1 MRLVQCGQTLREYH
15 RTSVVMLPFRLIYS
29 DDYYLPI
36 GAHVFP
42 AEKYRLVHRRLLD
55 TKIAEPAD
63 FLIPQPA
70 SDQDILLVHK
80 PEYVNKLKNGTLS
93 PLEEMQMEIPYSPEL
108 VQAFWL
114 SAGGSILAAQNAL
127 KDRVAFNI
135 GGGFHHAFPDHGE
148 GFCMIHDVA
157 VAIRRMQRDD
167 KITRA
172 MTVDCDVHQG
182 NGTAAIF
189 AGVRI
194 PGVPLPSSASALNA
208 ARPAKLRNAHAGD
221 VFTISLHQENNYP
234 AVKPP
239 SSIDVDLPDG
249 IGDEEYLGW

>member
-1 MRLVQCGQTLREYH
+1 
-15 RTSVVMLPFRLIYS
+15 MLPFRLIYI

-108 VQAFWL
+108 VRAFWL
-114 SAGGSILAAQNAL
+114 AAGGALPAAPKKVKNR
-127 KDRVAFNI
+127 DAFDI
-135 GGGFHHAFPDHGE
+135 WGGCH
-148 GFCMIHDVA
+148 
-157 VAIRRMQRDD
+157 
-167 KITRA
+167 
-172 MTVDCDVHQG
+172 
-182 NGTAAIF
+182 
-189 AGVRI
+189 
-194 PGVPLPSSASALNA
+194 
-208 ARPAKLRNAHAGD
+208 
-221 VFTISLHQENNYP
+221 
-234 AVKPP
+234 
-239 SSIDVDLPDG
+239 
-249 IGDEEYLGW
+249 

>member
-80 PEYVNKLKNGTLS
+80 PERS
-93 PLEEMQMEIPYSPEL
+93 EERR
-108 VQAFWL
+108 V
-114 SAGGSILAAQNAL
+114 G
-127 KDRVAFNI
+127 KDCTITKSEWRVKKK
-135 GGGFHHAFPDHGE
+135 
-148 GFCMIHDVA
+148 
-157 VAIRRMQRDD
+157 R
-167 KITRA
+167 
-172 MTVDCDVHQG
+172 
-182 NGTAAIF
+182 
-189 AGVRI
+189 
-194 PGVPLPSSASALNA
+194 
-208 ARPAKLRNAHAGD
+208 
-221 VFTISLHQENNYP
+221 
-234 AVKPP
+234 
-239 SSIDVDLPDG
+239 
-249 IGDEEYLGW
+249 

>member
-135 GGGFHHAFPDHGE
+135 CGGFHHAWPDNALSSALRQFEPDLICYIAGADPYRE
-148 GFCMIHDVA
+148 DQLGGLALTIAGLKKRDELVFNVA
-157 VAIRRMQRDD
+157 AVRGIPVMV
-167 KITRA
+167 T
-172 MTVDCDVHQG
+172 
-182 NGTAAIF
+182 F
-189 AGVRI
+189 AGGYAQRVEDTVTIHCNTVVAAKGGVR
-194 PGVPLPSSASALNA
+194 
-208 ARPAKLRNAHAGD
+208 
-221 VFTISLHQENNYP
+221 
-234 AVKPP
+234 
-239 SSIDVDLPDG
+239 
-249 IGDEEYLGW
+249 

>member
-1 MRLVQCGQTLREYH
+1 MPFVKCGQRLLEYH
-15 RTSVVMLPFRLIYS
+15 RTSIVILPSRLIYI

-42 AEKYRLVHRRLLD
+42 AEKYRLVHRRLLE

-63 FLIPQPA
+63 FLTPQPA

-80 PEYVNKLKNGTLS
+80 PEDVNKLKNGTLS

-114 SAGGSILAAQNAL
+114 SAGGALLAAPNSV
-127 KDRVAFNI
+127 KDRVAVNI
-135 GGGFHHAFPDHGE
+135 GGGFHHAFPDPGE

-167 KITRA
+167 KNRTA
-172 MTVDCDVHQG
+172 VTVDFDGHQG
-182 NGTAAIF
+182 HGTAAS
-189 AGVRI
+189 V
-194 PGVPLPSSASALNA
+194 S
-208 ARPAKLRNAHAGD
+208 
-221 VFTISLHQENNYP
+221 
-234 AVKPP
+234 
-239 SSIDVDLPDG
+239 
-249 IGDEEYLGW
+249 